1 MATDNT
7 QVLHD
12 DGWQTGAI
20 VDDSG
25 DPPPVAVETGHELVP
40 KKRYARAKLVSANDI
55 AGELAR
61 VYRAMKSGELDPN
74 VGTKLTYVLSTL
86 AKLRM
91 DSEIEERLAALEDRN
106 Y

>member
-1 MATDNT
+1 MNNDTNSTA
-7 QVLHD
+7 
-12 DGWQTGAI
+12 DGWQGRTSIDA
-20 VDDSG
+20 DD
-25 DPPPVAVETGHELVP
+25 DPTPIVETGVELVP
-40 KKRYARAKLVSANDI
+40 KKRYARAKLVSTNDI
-55 AGELAR
+55 AAELAR

-91 DSEIEERLAALEDRN
+91 DSEIEERLAVLEDRS

>member
-1 MATDNT
+1 MSK
-7 QVLHD
+7 QVLQPWSSQASASID
-12 DGWQTGAI
+12 EADEPTTI
-20 VDDSG
+20 
-25 DPPPVAVETGHELVP
+25 VETGVELVP
-40 KKRYARAKLVSANDI
+40 KKRYARAKLVSTRDI
-55 AGELAR
+55 ATELAR

-91 DSEIEERLAALEDRN
+91 DSEIEERLAVLEDRS

>member
-1 MATDNT
+1 MSK
-7 QVLHD
+7 QVLQP
-12 DGWQTGAI
+12 WSKQTGTSIEESCEGKGVASAT
-20 VDDSG
+20 SG
-25 DPPPVAVETGHELVP
+25 ELVP

-55 AGELAR
+55 AAELAR

-86 AKLRM
+86 SKIRVDGELEARL
-91 DSEIEERLAALEDRN
+91 EALEERG

>member
-1 MATDNT
+1 MSK
-7 QVLHD
+7 QVLQP
-12 DGWQTGAI
+12 WSQQTGNT
-20 VDDSG
+20 VDEAD
-25 DPPPVAVETGHELVP
+25 DPTPLVETGVELVP

-55 AGELAR
+55 AAELAR

-91 DSEIEERLAALEDRN
+91 DSEIEERLTALEDRN